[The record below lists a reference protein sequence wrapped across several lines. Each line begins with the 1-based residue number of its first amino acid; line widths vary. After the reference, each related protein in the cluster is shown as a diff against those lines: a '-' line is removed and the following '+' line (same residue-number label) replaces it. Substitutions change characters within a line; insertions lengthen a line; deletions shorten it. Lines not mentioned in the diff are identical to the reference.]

1 MLQENIL
8 KEASH
13 LSKNSQR
20 LFTVSRRMLHSKRRI
35 LRSPMPN
42 EHPEYMNKKYETDK
56 ISKITVR
63 KP

>member
-20 LFTVSRRMLHSKRRI
+20 LFTVSRRILHSKQRI
-35 LRSPMPN
+35 LQSLMPN